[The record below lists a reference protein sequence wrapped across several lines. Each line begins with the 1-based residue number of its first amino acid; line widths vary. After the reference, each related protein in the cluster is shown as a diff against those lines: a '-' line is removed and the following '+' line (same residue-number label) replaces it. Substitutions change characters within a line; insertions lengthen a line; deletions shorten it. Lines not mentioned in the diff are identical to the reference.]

1 MIRAIG
7 ALYRPMM
14 MLCNCLP
21 EEAVQSPEAFFDCLN
36 QIAATPIEIVDHL
49 EECYQTVLRGMS
61 LSASVLRSGV
71 FFLNHVGRSYFKYVV
86 EYVLEQ
92 YRKIFRIG
100 GGSDLVPQ
108 AQK

>member
-36 QIAATPIEIVDHL
+36 QIAATPIELDHL
-49 EECYQTVLRGMS
+49 DEVYQTVLRGMS
-61 LSASVLRSGV
+61 MSASVLRSGV

>member
-36 QIAATPIEIVDHL
+36 QIATTPIEDDHL
-49 EECYQTVLRGMS
+49 ELCYKKILRGMS
-61 LSASVLRSGV
+61 MLASVIRSGV
-71 FFLNHVGRSYFKYVV
+71 FLLNHVGRSYFKYVV
-86 EYVLEQ
+86 DYVLEQ

-100 GGSDLVPQ
+100 GGLELVPQ